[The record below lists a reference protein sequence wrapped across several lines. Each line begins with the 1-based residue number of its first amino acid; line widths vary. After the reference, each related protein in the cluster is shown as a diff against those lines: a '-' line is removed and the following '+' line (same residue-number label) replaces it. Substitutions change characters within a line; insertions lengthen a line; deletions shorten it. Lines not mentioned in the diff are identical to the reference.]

1 MSTQNSTQ
9 SMKVVI
15 VAKTRQGG
23 GVGVDALT
31 FTGRSVRLL
40 HPNPDSDS
48 NPNME
53 YEVGDVWEIVWQPS
67 DERALPHSED
77 ITVLE
82 KRRLAPID
90 DLFSFV
96 HYHLSP
102 QTGGIEA
109 LYDGLLQTTKKGALY
124 IAEHTGVPEYSTT
137 FWMPDQ
143 PLRREA
149 GSKRLYYRYPTV
161 RGGPTEDGGRTLTFV
176 GFQEPLEEIPAGTL
190 LRVSLAH
197 WWRPDEMPAEM
208 PEGELRCYV
217 QLSGWILPGAT
228 DSFYSDEW
236 EHSQPVESEPAP
248 PRDAPSIPP
257 PPAVSLP
264 PTLDSARTL
273 LKQVFGYDDFRPLQA
288 EVMGNVLGRRDT
300 LAIMPTG
307 SGKSL
312 CYQIPGLI
320 FPGLTVV
327 VSPLISLM
335 QDQVEALRDADVA
348 AAYLNSSLAYHE
360 YDFVVEQVRQGR
372 VKLLYVA
379 PETLLLPAT
388 LALLDAC
395 QVDCLT
401 IDEAHCISQWGH
413 DFRPEYRQI
422 VDVRRRLPAA
432 VCIAATATA
441 TPRVQSDI
449 KQSLGFGESD
459 TFLASFDRPNLFL
472 GVQPRQD
479 GPGQVLSF
487 IEDHKEQSGIVY
499 CSTRKE
505 VDSLAALLQRREIS
519 ALPYHAGLDSHTRAQ
534 NQRAFVRDQVSVM
547 VATVAFG
554 MGIDKPDVRF
564 IIHYSLPQ
572 DMESYYQQIG
582 RAGRDSL
589 RADCLLLFNYA
600 DLRTIRFFI
609 GQQAPAEQQGANVR
623 LSAMIGFG
631 ETDECRRVPLLGYFG
646 EIYTAGPDDDGCAM
660 CDNCTAEERAQ
671 VDLTIPAQKF
681 LSCVYRTKQRFGM
694 AHIIDVLRGSR
705 AKKVLQFQH
714 DKLSTY
720 NIGAEFSKQEWS
732 YLARLFIQKGLLDQD
747 ITHGSLSLTD
757 SGWAVLRSEQRLMGA
772 LQPREQAGP
781 AITETVEHDTGLFQ
795 QLRALRRELADA
807 AGLPPYMVF
816 GDRSLME
823 MAAFFPHSRESFLQM
838 HGVGQAKAERYADAF
853 LAAIQTYCAENDL
866 AEKPKSA
873 STGLAGVASSR
884 RSSGSA
890 STGSR
895 THEIAA
901 AFDEG
906 HSIAQIAQE
915 TGVARRTVIGHLW
928 KYLQAGHTLNP
939 VHFRRESNLDAAV
952 QEQVLAAFAEHGP
965 DFLRPVYDALGE
977 TVDWDDLHIMRLWF
991 ASER

>member
-23 GVGVDALT
+23 GAGVDALT
-31 FTGRSVRLL
+31 FGGRGVRLL
-40 HPNPDSDS
+40 HPNPAGDPAPS
-48 NPNME
+48 PE
-53 YEVGDVWEIVWQPS
+53 YEVGDVWEITWQPR
-67 DERALPHSED
+67 DERPLPHSED
-77 ITVLE
+77 VTVLQ

-90 DLFSFV
+90 DLYTFV

-102 QTGGIEA
+102 QTGGTEA
-109 LYDGLLQTTKKGALY
+109 LYDGLLQTTKEGALY
-124 IAEHTGVPEYSTT
+124 IAERTGVPAYSTT
-137 FWMPDQ
+137 FWVADQ
-143 PLRREA
+143 PLTREA
-149 GSKRLYYRYPTV
+149 GSTQFDYRYPTA
-161 RGGPTEDGGRTLTFV
+161 DGGQTLAFV
-176 GFQEPLEEIPAGTL
+176 GFREPLEVIPAGTL
-190 LRVSLAH
+190 LRLSLAH
-197 WWRPDEMPAEM
+197 WQTDESPG
-208 PEGELRCYV
+208 GELRCHL

-228 DSFYSDEW
+228 ESFYSDDW
-236 EHSQPVESEPAP
+236 LHSQPVDSAP
-248 PRDAPSIPP
+248 EAPRAVPSIPP

-264 PTLDSARTL
+264 PTLDSARSL

-335 QDQVEALRDADVA
+335 QDQVEALRDSDVA
-348 AAYLNSSLAYHE
+348 AAYLNSSLARHE
-360 YDFVVEQVRQGR
+360 YDFVVEQIRQGR

-388 LALLDAC
+388 LGLLDAC
-395 QVDCLT
+395 RVDCLT

-422 VDVRRRLPAA
+422 IDVRRRLPGA
-432 VCIAATATA
+432 VCIAVTATA
-441 TPRVQSDI
+441 TPRVQADI
-449 KQSLGFGESD
+449 KESLGFGESD

-505 VDSLAALLQRREIS
+505 VDSLTTLLQRRGVS
-519 ALPYHAGLDSHTRAQ
+519 ALPYHAGLESQTRAQ

-547 VATVAFG
+547 VATIAFG

-564 IIHYSLPQ
+564 VVHYSLPK

-582 RAGRDSL
+582 RAGRDGL

-609 GQQAPAEQQGANVR
+609 DQQSPAEQQGANVR

-631 ETDECRRVPLLGYFG
+631 ETDECRRHPLLGYFG
-646 EIYTAGPDDDGCAM
+646 ETYTAGQDDDGCAM

-671 VDLTIPAQKF
+671 VDLTVPAQKF

-714 DKLSTY
+714 DRLSTY
-720 NIGAEFSKQEWS
+720 NIGAEFSKTEWS

-757 SGWAVLRSEQRLMGA
+757 KGWAVLRSQEKLMGA
-772 LQPREQAGP
+772 LQPREEATS

-795 QLRALRRELADA
+795 QLRALRRELADD
-807 AGLPPYMVF
+807 AGVPPYVVF
-816 GDRSLME
+816 GDRSLIE
-823 MAAFFPHSRESFLQM
+823 MAAYFPHSRESFLQM
-838 HGVGQAKAERYADAF
+838 HGVGQAKAERYAEPF
-853 LAAIQTYCAENDL
+853 LAAIRAYCAENDL

-873 STGLAGVASSR
+873 STGVAGAAPLR
-884 RSSGSA
+884 RSSGFG

-895 THEIAA
+895 TYEIAA

-906 HSIAQIAQE
+906 RSIAQIAQE
-915 TGVARRTVIGHLW
+915 TGIAPRTVVGHLW

-939 VHFRRESNLDAAV
+939 AHFPRETKLDVAI
-952 QEQVLAAFAEHGP
+952 QQRVLAAFAEHGP
-965 DFLRPVYDALGE
+965 DFLRPVYEALNE

-991 ASER
+991 ASQR

>member
-9 SMKVVI
+9 IMKVVI

-23 GVGVDALT
+23 GACVGGLT
-31 FTGRSVRLL
+31 FSGRSVRLL
-40 HPNPDSDS
+40 HPNPKGDPA
-48 NPNME
+48 PNME
-53 YEVGDVWEIVWQPS
+53 YEVGDVWEITWQPS
-67 DERALPHSED
+67 DERPLPHSED
-77 ITVLE
+77 ITVLQ
-82 KRRLAPID
+82 KRRLASID
-90 DLFSFV
+90 DLFTFV
-96 HYHLSP
+96 YYHLSP
-102 QTGGIEA
+102 HTGSTA
-109 LYDGLLQTTKKGALY
+109 VLYDGLLQTTKKGALY
-124 IAEHTGVPEYSTT
+124 IAERTGVPDHSTT
-137 FWMPDQ
+137 FWVPDQ
-143 PLRREA
+143 PLTREA
-149 GSKRLYYRYPTV
+149 GSKRLCYRYPAEE
-161 RGGPTEDGGRTLTFV
+161 GGHTLTFV
-176 GFQEPLEEIPAGTL
+176 GFQEPLEEIPTGTL

-197 WWRPDEMPAEM
+197 WWRPDEMP
-208 PEGELRCYV
+208 EGEPRCYV
-217 QLSGWILPGAT
+217 QLSGWILPGVT

-236 EHSQPVESEPAP
+236 EHSQPGESAPEPPHAV
-248 PRDAPSIPP
+248 PSIPP
-257 PPAVSLP
+257 PPSVSLP
-264 PTLDSARTL
+264 PTLDSARSL

-288 EVMGNVLGRRDT
+288 EVMGNALSRRDT

-320 FPGLTVV
+320 FPGLMVV

-335 QDQVEALRDADVA
+335 QDQVETLRDSDVA

-372 VKLLYVA
+372 IKLLYVA

-388 LALLDAC
+388 LSLLDAC
-395 QVDCLT
+395 RVDCLT

-422 VDVRRRLPAA
+422 VDVRCRLPDA
-432 VCIAATATA
+432 VCIAVTATA
-441 TPRVQSDI
+441 TPRVQADI

-479 GPGQVLSF
+479 GPGQVLTF

-505 VDSLAALLQRREIS
+505 VDSLAALLQRRGVS
-519 ALPYHAGLDSHTRAQ
+519 ALPYHAGLDSHTRSQ

-564 IIHYSLPQ
+564 VIHYSLPK

-582 RAGRDSL
+582 RAGRDGL
-589 RADCLLLFNYA
+589 QADCLLLFNYA

-609 GQQAPAEQQGANVR
+609 DQQSPAERQGANVR

-631 ETDECRRVPLLGYFG
+631 ETDECRRIPLLGYFG
-646 EIYTAGPDDDGCAM
+646 ETYTDGQDDDGTGCAM

-671 VDLTIPAQKF
+671 VDLTVPAQKF

-714 DKLSTY
+714 DQLSTY

-757 SGWAVLRSEQRLMGA
+757 KGWAVLRSEEKVMGA
-772 LQPREQAGP
+772 LQPREEATSS
-781 AITETVEHDTGLFQ
+781 ITETVDHDTGLFQ
-795 QLRALRRELADA
+795 QLRALRRELADD

-823 MAAFFPHSRESFLQM
+823 MAAYFPHSRESFLQM
-838 HGVGQAKAERYADAF
+838 HGVGQAKAERYADPF
-853 LAAIQTYCAENDL
+853 LAAIQAYCAENDL

-873 STGLAGVASSR
+873 STGSAGGASSR
-884 RSSGSA
+884 RSRAST

-906 HSIAQIAQE
+906 QTIAQIAQE
-915 TGVARRTVIGHLW
+915 TGIATRTVVGHLW

-939 VHFRRESNLDAAV
+939 AGFHSESKLEPAV
-952 QEQVLAAFAEHGP
+952 QQQVLAAFAEHGP
-965 DFLRPVYDALGE
+965 DFLRPVYDALNE

-991 ASER
+991 ANER